1 MADMVRNLVFFKT
14 ETSAEADVII
24 DALMPKVPELKGKV
38 FSFESIIPRPADFFS
53 AAEGRDFE
61 KRFGY
66 RTRCE
71 WTGSEWGCERDAVGP
86 EIDRTY
92 DTHVVLRFATP
103 WFVPLPIV
111 TAMKKRFGDD
121 LFLWLYSRE
130 TEDFV
135 PDAISDL
142 LDEGFDI
149 EGLTSPKWETLD
161 FEGAGRLANTF
172 SVPEDSDD
180 EDADEDDSGEDSDDD
195 SYDDVISDCVQE
207 SLLEYFRSQS
217 VDETVADIAA
227 RVAKKGFEVPL
238 SAVEEFVWG
247 EFWHH
252 VKRHEGPFFCD
263 ANKAILK
270 KDGRPTTVEEELDR
284 SFTPAA
290 DDVRERY
297 LDCGGDIFE
306 ALCQIESWDPDAW
319 FWLHYDCSDVEAS
332 WRRLSIIKPNEP
344 AY

>member
-14 ETSAEADVII
+14 ATAEAADVII
-24 DALMPKVPELKGKV
+24 EALKPKAPELSGKA
-38 FSFESIIPRPADFFS
+38 FSFESIIPLPAEFNDT
-53 AAEGRDFE
+53 AEGDDFE

-71 WTGSEWGCERDAVGP
+71 WTAAEWGCERDAAGP
-86 EIDRTY
+86 EIDRA
-92 DTHVVLRFATP
+92 DGTHVVLRFATP
-103 WFVPLPIV
+103 WHLPLPIV
-111 TAMKKRFGDD
+111 TAMRKRFGED
-121 LFLWLYSRE
+121 LFLWLYSLE

-161 FEGAGRLANTF
+161 FEEAGRLANTF
-172 SVPEDSDD
+172 ALPEDSDD
-180 EDADEDDSGEDSDDD
+180 EEADEDDSGEDSDVD
-195 SYDDVISDCVQE
+195 YEDVISDCVQE
-207 SLLEYFRSQS
+207 SLLEDFETRS
-217 VDETVADIAA
+217 VDEIVADIAE
-227 RVAKKGFEVPL
+227 RVAKAGSQVPL
-238 SAVEEFVWG
+238 SAVQEFVWG

-252 VKRHEGPFFCD
+252 VKRHEGPFFCE
-263 ANKAILK
+263 ANKAILE

-284 SFTPAA
+284 SFAPAA

-306 ALCQIESWDPDAW
+306 ALCQIESWDPDSW

-332 WRRLSIIKPNEP
+332 WRRLGIIKPNEP